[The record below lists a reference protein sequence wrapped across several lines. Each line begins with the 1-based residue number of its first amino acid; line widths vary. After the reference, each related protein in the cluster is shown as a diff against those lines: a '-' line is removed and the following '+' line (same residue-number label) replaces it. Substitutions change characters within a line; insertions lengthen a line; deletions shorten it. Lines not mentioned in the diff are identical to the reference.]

1 MVESEDELH
10 SLLKVK
16 QESKKSSSSFKLN
29 IQKTE
34 IMACS
39 PITSWQIEEENVET
53 VTYFIFLGF
62 KITADSD
69 CSLEIKKKKRKEKKK
84 NLLLE
89 KKAITHLDSVL
100 KSRDITLPT
109 KVHIGKAMVLPGVMY
124 RCESWTIEKAQ
135 LWRTDSFESYWRR
148 FLRVSLGCQEIK
160 SVNPKGNQPWIF
172 IGSTNAEAEAPIL
185 WSPDWEERTHWKRL
199 WCWERLKS
207 KAEDN
212 VVR

>member
-69 CSLEIKKKKRKEKKK
+69 CSLEIKKKKKKRKEKKLAPWKESYNTPRQCIKKQRHYFANKGPYRQSYGSPRSHVQMWELDHREGSALK
-84 NLLLE
+84 NWFFRVVLE
-89 KKAITHLDSVL
+89 KIF
-100 KSRDITLPT
+100 KSLF
-109 KVHIGKAMVLPGVMY
+109 GLPG
-124 RCESWTIEKAQ
+124 
-135 LWRTDSFESYWRR
+135 
-148 FLRVSLGCQEIK
+148 
-160 SVNPKGNQPWIF
+160 NQISQP
-172 IGSTNAEAEAPIL
+172 
-185 WSPDWEERTHWKRL
+185 
-199 WCWERLKS
+199 
-207 KAEDN
+207 
-212 VVR
+212 